1 MKNSSISLNTYNLIR
16 KRMNASVLQQKVIA
30 HNIANIN
37 TKGYKKFDV
46 VFDEMLN
53 DNKDISMKVTDK
65 KHFSSSGFDDDVRV
79 VRDESSSMR
88 KDGNNVDI
96 DNEMVKLASNTL
108 MYNALVSEI
117 RNRFSM
123 RDFVIKGGR

>member
-1 MKNSSISLNTYNLIR
+1 MGSGSISQNTYNLIK
-16 KRMNASVLQQKVIA
+16 KRMDVSVLQQKVTA
-30 HNIANIN
+30 HNISNIN
-37 TKGYKKFDV
+37 TKGYKRFDV
-46 VFDEMLN
+46 VFDKTLN
-53 DNKDISMKVTDK
+53 DNKDISIKVTDK
-65 KHFSSSGFDDDVRV
+65 KHFSSSEFDDGIRV